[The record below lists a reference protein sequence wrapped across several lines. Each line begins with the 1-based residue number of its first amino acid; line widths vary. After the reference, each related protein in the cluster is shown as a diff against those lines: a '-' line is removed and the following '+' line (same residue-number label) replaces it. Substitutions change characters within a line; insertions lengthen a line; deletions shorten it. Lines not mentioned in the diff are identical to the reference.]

1 MEYLIDLNSNLE
13 RKRPQTEDSM
23 GWCPK
28 GSFAGNTMVLIVMC
42 LGFDDAKPGIRW
54 LALVNVRSDG

>member
-1 MEYLIDLNSNLE
+1 
-13 RKRPQTEDSM
+13 M